1 MQARRWAGEHRGVVL
16 VTGSVYLV
24 GDLLDRLEGSAGE
37 SGSGGSHARLGEM
50 NDDGPSV
57 LTMIGAVA
65 LIVALVILV
74 FFAAGYGFGR
84 LFL

>member
-1 MQARRWAGEHRGVVL
+1 
-16 VTGSVYLV
+16 
-24 GDLLDRLEGSAGE
+24 
-37 SGSGGSHARLGEM
+37 M
-50 NDDGPSV
+50 NDQGPSV

-65 LIVALVILV
+65 LGVALIVLV

>member
-1 MQARRWAGEHRGVVL
+1 MSE
-16 VTGSVYLV
+16 
-24 GDLLDRLEGSAGE
+24 
-37 SGSGGSHARLGEM
+37 
-50 NDDGPSV
+50 DGPSV
-57 LTMIGAVA
+57 LAMIGAVA

>member
-1 MQARRWAGEHRGVVL
+1 
-16 VTGSVYLV
+16 
-24 GDLLDRLEGSAGE
+24 
-37 SGSGGSHARLGEM
+37 M

-57 LTMIGAVA
+57 PAMIGAVA
-65 LIVALVILV
+65 LFVALVILI

>member
-1 MQARRWAGEHRGVVL
+1 
-16 VTGSVYLV
+16 
-24 GDLLDRLEGSAGE
+24 
-37 SGSGGSHARLGEM
+37 M

-57 LTMIGAVA
+57 LRMVGAVA
-65 LIVALVILV
+65 LFVAVVILV

>member
-1 MQARRWAGEHRGVVL
+1 V
-16 VTGSVYLV
+16 
-24 GDLLDRLEGSAGE
+24 
-37 SGSGGSHARLGEM
+37 

-57 LTMIGAVA
+57 LVMVGAVA
-65 LIVALVILV
+65 FGVALVILV

>member
-1 MQARRWAGEHRGVVL
+1 MNEQVQGILKQLSIYQRIAI
-16 VTGSVYLV
+16 
-24 GDLLDRLEGSAGE
+24 
-37 SGSGGSHARLGEM
+37 LGTA
-50 NDDGPSV
+50 
-57 LTMIGAVA
+57 LGAVA

>member
-1 MQARRWAGEHRGVVL
+1 L
-16 VTGSVYLV
+16 
-24 GDLLDRLEGSAGE
+24 
-37 SGSGGSHARLGEM
+37 

-57 LTMIGAVA
+57 LAMVGVVA
-65 LIVALVILV
+65 LGVALVILV

>member
-1 MQARRWAGEHRGVVL
+1 
-16 VTGSVYLV
+16 
-24 GDLLDRLEGSAGE
+24 
-37 SGSGGSHARLGEM
+37 M

-57 LTMIGAVA
+57 MAMIGFVALGVA
-65 LIVALVILV
+65 LIILV

>member
-1 MQARRWAGEHRGVVL
+1 MTE
-16 VTGSVYLV
+16 
-24 GDLLDRLEGSAGE
+24 
-37 SGSGGSHARLGEM
+37 
-50 NDDGPSV
+50 DGPSV
-57 LTMIGAVA
+57 LTMVGAVA

>member
-1 MQARRWAGEHRGVVL
+1 V
-16 VTGSVYLV
+16 
-24 GDLLDRLEGSAGE
+24 
-37 SGSGGSHARLGEM
+37 

-57 LTMIGAVA
+57 LAMVGAVA
-65 LIVALVILV
+65 VIVALVILV